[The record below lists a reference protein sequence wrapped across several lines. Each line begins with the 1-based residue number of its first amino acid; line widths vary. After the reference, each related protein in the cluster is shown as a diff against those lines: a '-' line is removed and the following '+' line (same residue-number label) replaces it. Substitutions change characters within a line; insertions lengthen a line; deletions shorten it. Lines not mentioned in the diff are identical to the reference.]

1 MLPILVWCRVGI
13 VIATYYCMIQNAY
26 IAELGMAIATH
37 IAELGMA
44 IALFPYCRA
53 WHGYCYT
60 YSKLQDLA

>member
-1 MLPILVWCRVGI
+1 
-13 VIATYYCMIQNAY
+13 MIQNAY